1 MAKAP
6 TRIARLLG
14 VVGLVPFVA
23 GATSLWLLPWD
34 QRSGAAMALSAY
46 AATIAAFLGG
56 LHWGLAASS
65 QQSTWQYVWGVI
77 PSLLAA
83 VALLLPPPA
92 ALALLAG
99 VLVACYAV
107 DRRVLPSQGLA
118 AWMPMRALLTAVASV
133 SCLAAAFAMR

>member
-1 MAKAP
+1 MTTAP
-6 TRIARLLG
+6 TPIARLLG
-14 VVGLVPFVA
+14 IGGLVPFIA
-23 GATSLWLLPWD
+23 GAAALWLLPAD
-34 QRSGAAMALSAY
+34 QHSRVAMALMAY

-56 LHWGLAASS
+56 LHWGLAARGN
-65 QQSTWQYVWGVI
+65 QSAWQYVWGVI

-83 VALLLPPPA
+83 VAFLLPPQA

-107 DRRVLPSQGLA
+107 DRRVLPAQGLA
-118 AWMPMRALLTAVASV
+118 GWMPMRALLTTVASA